1 MEVTFSNIMF
11 PYYIFSNVDF
21 QPSISLSRETLF
33 ESSWVSI
40 PANIF
45 YEDGELI
52 VGGEPR
58 DLKICL

>member
-1 MEVTFSNIMF
+1 MF

-33 ESSWVSI
+33 ESSWASV